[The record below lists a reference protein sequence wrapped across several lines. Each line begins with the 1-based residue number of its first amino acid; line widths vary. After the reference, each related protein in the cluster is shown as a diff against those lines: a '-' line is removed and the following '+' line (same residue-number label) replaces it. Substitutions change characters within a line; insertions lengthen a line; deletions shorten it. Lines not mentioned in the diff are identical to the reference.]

1 MNKLSM
7 GRIGID
13 EASTQKATVKGAF
26 TALKPLGKYVRRYLP
41 RLLTVAAL
49 VILSNVLA
57 LSIPVFTGKAIDAIQ
72 PGSGATDFAAILRN
86 GLFILL
92 VALFTWV
99 LESTRNLMMLRSAQ
113 SVIYDIRSDVFLHLS
128 RLPLSFFDRTEK
140 GDIMSRVSVDIDNI
154 SETISN
160 DVVTLLTGF
169 STVMGALIMMLAIC
183 PLLTLVFVVTIPM
196 MLLTSRTI
204 SKRTRILFRDRKR
217 SFGQLSG
224 NTEEMV
230 TAQKT
235 VKVFG
240 LEDYSIDTFLRE
252 SERLA
257 QKSQAA
263 EFLSS
268 TMMPCM
274 NFINNLNFLLI
285 SVFGCLLYFR
295 GGISIGNIS
304 SFIIY
309 SKKFAGPI
317 VETANLFNTIQSS
330 IAACDRVFSILKQPV
345 EPDTLK
351 PVSRLSREIR
361 GAVAFEKVSFS
372 YVKGTPV
379 IREVSFTAHPGER
392 VAIVGATGSGKT
404 TLISLLLRF
413 YEPDSGRITLDGMDI
428 RSIPLA
434 HLRRQFALV
443 LQDNWLFEG
452 TIGENIGYAANCTDP
467 QKIRQ
472 AIRDVEM
479 EDYLEMQ
486 PLGCDTRLSSDS
498 SGLSQGQKQLL
509 TIARAMLCNPP
520 MLIFDEATSSVD
532 TQTEAKVKKVV
543 DRIMEHRTTFIIAHR
558 LSTILNA
565 DKILVVKDG
574 KIAESGSHLSLMEKK
589 GVYYDIY
596 QSQFAAERIEQSA
609 G

>member
-13 EASTQKATVKGAF
+13 EASTQKATVKGVF
-26 TALKPLGKYVRRYLP
+26 TALKPLGKYVKRYLP

-57 LSIPVFTGKAIDAIQ
+57 LSIPVFTGRAIDAIQ
-72 PGSGATDFAAILRN
+72 PGSGATDFPAIFRN
-86 GLFILL
+86 GLWILL
-92 VALFTWV
+92 VALITWV
-99 LESTRNLMMLRSAQ
+99 LESVRNLMMLHSAQ
-113 SVIYDIRSDVFLHLS
+113 AVIFDIRSDVFIHLS
-128 RLPLSFFDRTEK
+128 RLPLSFFDKTEK

-160 DVVTLLTGF
+160 DVITLLTGF
-169 STVMGALIMMLAIC
+169 STVVGALIMMLAIS
-183 PLLTLVFVVTIPM
+183 PPLTLVFVVTIPM
-196 MLLTSRTI
+196 MLLTSRSI

-217 SFGQLSG
+217 SFGMLSG

-240 LEDYSIDTFLRE
+240 LEDYSIDTFLQE

-257 QKSQAA
+257 QKSQSA

-285 SVFGCLLYFR
+285 SIFGCLLYFR
-295 GGISIGNIS
+295 GGISIGDIS

-330 IAACDRVFSILKQPV
+330 IAACDRVFAILKQPV

-351 PVSRLSREIR
+351 PAARLPQEIQ
-361 GAVAFEKVSFS
+361 GAVAFENVSFS
-372 YVKGTPV
+372 YIKGTPV
-379 IREVSFTAHPGER
+379 IQNVSFTAPPGES

-413 YEPDSGRITLDGMDI
+413 YEPDSGRITIDGIDI
-428 RSIPLA
+428 QSLPLA
-434 HLRRQFALV
+434 YLRRQFALV
-443 LQDNWLFEG
+443 LQDNWLFDG
-452 TIGENIGYAANCTDP
+452 TISENIGYAADCTDP
-467 QKIRQ
+467 DRIRQ
-472 AIRDVEM
+472 AVRDVEM
-479 EDYLEMQ
+479 EDYLAMQ
-486 PLGCDTRLSSDS
+486 PQGCDTLLSSDS

-532 TQTEAKVKKVV
+532 TQTEAKVKTVV
-543 DRIMEHRTTFIIAHR
+543 DRVMENRTTFIIAHR

-565 DKILVVKDG
+565 DKILVVKNG
-574 KIAESGSHLSLMEKK
+574 RIVECGSHQVLMRKK
-589 GVYYDIY
+589 GAYYDIY
-596 QSQFAAERIEQSA
+596 QSQFAAEQEEPSA